1 MDVRLPDG
9 TIVQNVPEGITQADL
24 MSRVQASRSR
34 QPAPTPAFEQEA
46 AQTVNEPPSWYQPMR
61 QVGLTGRHGLEAF
74 GGGVIANKLG
84 LPQPQN
90 ALERVVGDITGT
102 MVGAGGIAGIAGKVA
117 PMAQGIPKALAK
129 LLSSNPGALTASAAG
144 AGTGGGLAREGGA
157 GPWGQMAAS
166 LAGGVVPAVP
176 GMAASLGQSIRNAV
190 YPSVGNIATKAAGS
204 QAPAVIDALQST
216 KSAVPGVNLTAG
228 QASVPA
234 NSAEIAAL
242 QRLVSEGKAPST
254 YFGPAG
260 VEGQQQLAR
269 RQAVQQIGGTPEK
282 LAQAIASRKTTSDVN
297 YEVAFNEVVKR
308 DKGLRELWKNPYFH
322 DEVGEAWKLM
332 RAKGLP
338 LKGNLT
344 EFLHFVKEGLDARL
358 QTLTN
363 PMQPAISKATK
374 DAVLDAK
381 AKLLTWLETKN
392 PAYETARLEH
402 ALASKPINQMKV
414 GQQLEQSLV
423 APATE
428 TERAT
433 AFANAVRQ
441 AENTV
446 SKATG
451 RPRIEDLTTQ
461 QRASLDAIESEFKRN
476 AEYARLASKGAKNL
490 PNRIGAP
497 ELPPTGFFQP
507 FVSAA
512 RGWVNKALGTGLEK
526 GLERTA
532 ASMTDPKALAKA
544 MLAEQAKRGVSSD
557 AARRAALAA
566 ALYGTQQGQ

>member
-1 MDVRLPDG
+1 M
-9 TIVQNVPEGITQADL
+9 
-24 MSRVQASRSR
+24 
-34 QPAPTPAFEQEA
+34 
-46 AQTVNEPPSWYQPMR
+46 
-61 QVGLTGRHGLEAF
+61 
-74 GGGVIANKLG
+74 
-84 LPQPQN
+84 
-90 ALERVVGDITGT
+90 
-102 MVGAGGIAGIAGKVA
+102 
-117 PMAQGIPKALAK
+117 
-129 LLSSNPGALTASAAG
+129 
-144 AGTGGGLAREGGA
+144 
-157 GPWGQMAAS
+157 
-166 LAGGVVPAVP
+166 
-176 GMAASLGQSIRNAV
+176 
-190 YPSVGNIATKAAGS
+190 
-204 QAPAVIDALQST
+204 
-216 KSAVPGVNLTAG
+216 
-228 QASVPA
+228 
-234 NSAEIAAL
+234 
-242 QRLVSEGKAPST
+242 
-254 YFGPAG
+254 
-260 VEGQQQLAR
+260 
-269 RQAVQQIGGTPEK
+269 
-282 LAQAIASRKTTSDVN
+282 
-297 YEVAFNEVVKR
+297 
-308 DKGLRELWKNPYFH
+308 
-322 DEVGEAWKLM
+322 
-332 RAKGLP
+332 
-338 LKGNLT
+338 
-344 EFLHFVKEGLDARL
+344 

-446 SKATG
+446 SKATS
-451 RPRIEDLTTQ
+451 RPRIQDLTAE
-461 QRASLDAIESEFKRN
+461 QRQSLDAIESEFKRN

-526 GLERTA
+526 GLERA
-532 ASMTDPKALAKA
+532 AATMTDPKALAKA